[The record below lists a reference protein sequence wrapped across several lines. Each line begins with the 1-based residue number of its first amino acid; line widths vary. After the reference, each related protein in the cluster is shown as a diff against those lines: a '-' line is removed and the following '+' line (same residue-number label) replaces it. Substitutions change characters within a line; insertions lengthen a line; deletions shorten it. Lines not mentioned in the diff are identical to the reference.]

1 MNKNEKAIFEM
12 ENAQKA
18 LSESFEHFQSVQR
31 LIQSSRAS
39 FDEAT
44 AVSSNRDLPCHQAI
58 SAKIVDGY
66 LGLTE
71 AIAQFEQA
79 FANPTLQRLITTAP
93 SRQIEDKG
101 HEL

>member
-1 MNKNEKAIFEM
+1 MNKNEKALFEM
-12 ENAQKA
+12 DNAQKA
-18 LSESFEHFQSVQR
+18 LSASFEHFQYVQR
-31 LIQSSRAS
+31 LIHSSKAS

-79 FANPTLQRLITTAP
+79 FANPTLQRLIKTAP
-93 SRQIEDKG
+93 SSSSDTKK
-101 HEL
+101 

>member
-1 MNKNEKAIFEM
+1 MINNEKALFEM
-12 ENAQKA
+12 DNAQKA

-93 SRQIEDKG
+93 SSSSDT
-101 HEL
+101 